1 MTDLVI
7 KSQKGIPITTSLLV
21 AEVFSKNHADV
32 LRDIRN
38 LHCSAEFHIRNFA
51 EMFINK
57 QLPNNGRRNEPY
69 YQLTKDGFS
78 FLVMGY
84 TGEKAAEFKEK
95 FIEAFNKYDA
105 LLKDDDYIL
114 SRAMNIMHRRIESLQ
129 ATNQLQNQVLT
140 EVAPKVEYYNEVL
153 QAENTHT
160 TTTIAK
166 ELGMSANSLN
176 QFLNKRKIIFYQDK
190 HWVLYSRYQ
199 GLGYTKTRTHSFETI
214 ENDQLIK
221 RTSVL
226 TVWTE
231 KGREFIHNLFKS

>member
-1 MTDLVI
+1 MTDLVFR
-7 KSQKGIPITTSLLV
+7 SPKGTPVTTSLLV
-21 AEVFSKNHADV
+21 AEVFEKNHAHV
-32 LRDIRN
+32 LRDIQQ
-38 LHCSAEFHIRNFA
+38 LDCPQEFRESNFGLSSYKSSQGK
-51 EMFINK
+51 E
-57 QLPNNGRRNEPY
+57 LPMY
-69 YQLTKDGFS
+69 LITKDGFS

-84 TGEKAAEFKEK
+84 NGSRASLFKVK

-114 SRAMNIMHRRIESLQ
+114 SRAMNIMQQRIESLQ
-129 ATNQLQNQVLT
+129 ATNQLQTKALA
-140 EVAPKVEYYNEVL
+140 EVAPKVEYYDEVL

-166 ELGMSANSLN
+166 ELGMSANALN

-199 GLGYTKTRTHSFETI
+199 GLGYTKTRTHTFETI

-221 RTSVL
+221 KTSVL

-231 KGREFIHNLFKS
+231 KGREFIHDIIKKSK